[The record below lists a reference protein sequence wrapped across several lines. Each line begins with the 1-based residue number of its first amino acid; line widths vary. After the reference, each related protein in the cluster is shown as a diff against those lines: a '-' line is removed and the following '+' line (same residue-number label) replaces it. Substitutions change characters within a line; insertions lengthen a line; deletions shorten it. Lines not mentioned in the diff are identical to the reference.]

1 MPKTWFKGDLK
12 PKPPGAITSVKIS
25 ASRELAN
32 FSYETVNL
40 IKRSVAEFREEADW
54 RRRVKNTCDAHTRA
68 LCEQEDRREACYEQ
82 VTQSC
87 FDDLGIE
94 NSALPGDFS
103 VYLIHISFELIED
116 DTRRARFQ
124 SIPTKLQLPKED
136 VDMLIG
142 VAPELLN
149 ENPEFRHLMRE
160 LNATVDD

>member
-1 MPKTWFKGDLK
+1 MQWRFS
-12 PKPPGAITSVKIS
+12 AETS
-25 ASRELAN
+25 A
-32 FSYETVNL
+32 
-40 IKRSVAEFREEADW
+40 
-54 RRRVKNTCDAHTRA
+54 RA
-68 LCEQEDRREACYEQ
+68 LVNSKDRGEACYEQ

-87 FDDLGIE
+87 FDGLGVE